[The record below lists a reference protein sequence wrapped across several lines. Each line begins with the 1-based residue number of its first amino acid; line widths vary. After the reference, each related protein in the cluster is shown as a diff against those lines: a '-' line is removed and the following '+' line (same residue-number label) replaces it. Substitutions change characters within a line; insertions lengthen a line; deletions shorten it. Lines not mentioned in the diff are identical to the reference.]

1 MSINVKDII
10 DNKVYLGTLKSDAHP
25 KTNKNWAWIRNNMV
39 VLDPEIIAE
48 KLQKAQQR
56 VLQMRS
62 EKKVVLVV
70 CEKKMYADEIE
81 QLSEKAWVSFLNY
94 KVPAWFLTNFDTL
107 KKRIQSMNDMIVF
120 MKWDEFGALT
130 KKEQVIYK
138 RKLERIKKV
147 YKWVKNMVWKP
158 DLVVVVGG
166 SMLNNFIEELK
177 KTKVN
182 NIVISSSSFKNRW
195 NEDNLI
201 IANTESYKSIDF
213 IMKTLLS

>member
-1 MSINVKDII
+1 MAISVKDII
-10 DNKVYLGTLKSDAHP
+10 DNKVYLGTLKNDAHP
-25 KTNKNWAWIRNNMV
+25 KTNKNWSGIRNNMV

-48 KLQKAQQR
+48 KLQKAKDR
-56 VLQMRS
+56 VAGLLKD
-62 EKKVVLVV
+62 KKTVLIV

-81 QLSEKAWVSFLNY
+81 KISEQAKVSFLNY
-94 KVPAWFLTNFDTL
+94 KVPAGFLTNFDTL

-120 MKWDEFGALT
+120 MKWDEFNALT

-147 YKWVKNMVWKP
+147 YKWVKDMLWKP
-158 DLVVVVGG
+158 DLVIVVWG

-182 NIVISSSSFKNRW
+182 NIVISSSNFKNRW
-195 NEDNLI
+195 NEDSLI
-201 IANTESYKSIDF
+201 IANTESYKSLDF
-213 IMKTLLS
+213 IIKTLLS